1 MGITPQEIT
10 EFAGT
15 INWDRMHDALVARAA
30 NGDPRSMLLM
40 SKNDQEAQVAI
51 EAWLGSPLMPVN
63 MGAMMSTARQAMS
76 LNHLHVRTEK
86 DFRTGEPTGNIRV
99 YGYLKNLKR
108 RGELMPSFELS
119 LDKESAKIL
128 AEALLAQLGE

>member
-1 MGITPQEIT
+1 MGITTQEIT
-10 EFAGT
+10 EFAGSV
-15 INWDRMHDALVARAA
+15 NWDRMHEALVARA
-30 NGDPRSMLLM
+30 NSGDPRSMLAL
-40 SKNDQEAQVAI
+40 SKNDAEAQVAI
-51 EAWLGSPLMPVN
+51 EKWLGSPLTPVN

-76 LNHLHVRTEK
+76 LNHMHVYAEK
-86 DFRTGEPTGNIRV
+86 DFRTSEPTGNIRV

-119 LDKESAKIL
+119 LDKESARAL

>member
-1 MGITPQEIT
+1 MGITTQEIT
-10 EFAGT
+10 EFAGSV
-15 INWDRMHDALVARAA
+15 NWDRMHEALVARA
-30 NGDPRSMLLM
+30 NSGDPRSMLAL
-40 SKNDQEAQVAI
+40 SKNDAEAQVAI
-51 EAWLGSPLMPVN
+51 EAWLGSPLTPVN

-76 LNHLHVRTEK
+76 LNHMHVYAEK
-86 DFRTGEPTGNIRV
+86 DFRTSEPTGNIRV

-119 LDKESAKIL
+119 LDKESARAL

>member
-1 MGITPQEIT
+1 MGITPEEIT

-15 INWDRMHDALVARAA
+15 INWDRMHEALVARA
-30 NGDPRSMLLM
+30 NSGDPRSMLAL
-40 SKNDQEAQVAI
+40 SKNDAEAQVAI
-51 EAWLGSPLMPVN
+51 EKWLGSPLTPVN

-76 LNHLHVRTEK
+76 LNHMHVYAEK
-86 DFRTGEPTGNIRV
+86 DFRTSEPTGNIRV

-119 LDKESAKIL
+119 LDKESARAL

>member
-1 MGITPQEIT
+1 MGITPEEIT

-15 INWDRMHDALVARAA
+15 INWDRMHEALVARA
-30 NGDPRSMLLM
+30 NSGDPRSMLAL
-40 SKNDQEAQVAI
+40 SKNDAEAQVAI
-51 EAWLGSPLMPVN
+51 EKWLGSPLTPVN

-76 LNHLHVRTEK
+76 LNHMHVYAEK
-86 DFRTGEPTGNIRV
+86 DFRTSEPTGNIRV

-108 RGELMPSFELS
+108 RGELMPSFELA
-119 LDKESAKIL
+119 LDKESARAL

>member
-1 MGITPQEIT
+1 MGITPEEIKT
-10 EFAGT
+10 FAGT
-15 INWDRMHDALVARAA
+15 INWDRMHEALVARAKS
-30 NGDPRSMLLM
+30 GDPRSMLAL
-40 SKNDQEAQVAI
+40 SKNDAEAQVAI
-51 EAWLGSPLMPVN
+51 EAWLGSPLTPVN

-76 LNHLHVRTEK
+76 LNHMHVYAEK
-86 DFRTGEPTGNIRV
+86 DFRTSEPTGNIRV

-119 LDKESAKIL
+119 LDKESARAL